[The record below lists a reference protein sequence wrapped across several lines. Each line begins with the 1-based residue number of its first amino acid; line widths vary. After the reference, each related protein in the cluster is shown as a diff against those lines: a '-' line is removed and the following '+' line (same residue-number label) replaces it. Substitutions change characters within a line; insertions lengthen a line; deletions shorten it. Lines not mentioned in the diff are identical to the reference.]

1 MWKIALLRRTSSFYN
16 TALMILK
23 KFDRFDAQKYAPEK
37 ETTQFGL
44 DSLDTVEFV
53 IAMEDCLKIEL
64 TDEEALSINS
74 INQALE
80 MFKKYKTID

>member
-1 MWKIALLRRTSSFYN
+1 MALIRRSSGFYD
-16 TALMILK
+16 TALTVLK
-23 KFDRFDAQKYAPEK
+23 KFDRFEAQKYAPEK

-64 TDEEALSINS
+64 TDEEALAINS
-74 INQALE
+74 VNQALE
-80 MFKKYKTID
+80 TFKKYKTID